1 MTRKTIIPVLCSLAL
16 VLLLTISLFIQRKT
30 ENTVSMQPPTT
41 KVSESTKGSK
51 TTQLVVEP
59 VAEGLFVPWSIV
71 FTGKDRV
78 LVTERDGNIRVIENG
93 KLRSEPLMKV
103 AEVTSSGEEGLMGM
117 ALDPAYSSNR
127 YIYICYA
134 YTDGN
139 TLKDKIVRLIDNE
152 KNISFDKDILTNIPA
167 ATYHAGCRLK
177 FGPDNKLYAT
187 TGDGGDK
194 NLAQDL
200 NSLAGKILRLN
211 SDGTIPNDNPYP
223 NSYVF
228 SYGHRNPQGIDW
240 DSKGAMY
247 STEHGPSG
255 FDGKPGGDEL
265 NKIIK
270 GANYGWPLVSHDGK
284 EEGSVSPLLTY
295 TPAVA
300 PASLLNYSGKLFTE
314 YKGSLFFGGLR
325 GEGLFRVFTK
335 EENLTTEELKIGDLG
350 RIREVVESP
359 SGEIWFS
366 TSNRDGRGKTRNG
379 DDKIYKLIL
388 K

>member
-1 MTRKTIIPVLCSLAL
+1 M
-16 VLLLTISLFIQRKT
+16 
-30 ENTVSMQPPTT
+30 
-41 KVSESTKGSK
+41 
-51 TTQLVVEP
+51 
-59 VAEGLFVPWSIV
+59 FVPWSIV

-103 AEVTSSGEEGLMGM
+103 AEVTSKGEEGLMGM

-300 PASLLNYSGKLFTE
+300 PASLLNYSGKLFAE
-314 YKGSLFFGGLR
+314 YTGSLFFGGLR

-379 DDKIYKLIL
+379 DDKIYRLIL
-388 K
+388 N